1 MSWRNGQTLGDSLLQ
16 ELVTVLKLNEHW
28 MEEQPDGFT
37 WWAGDYRQKV
47 WCEPGV
53 FHQTETVYRIHC
65 ETDVI
70 RGRGKAAQWEVALER
85 EMDHTSLNAMVYS
98 TSEDTYKLHSS
109 IFATEAN
116 VGYLKRTAFA
126 AVILQVI
133 EAEQVARK
141 LQTSVG
147 AVPAT
152 SSHPVSGL
160 RTTRDAMLSAE
171 ETFFCP
177 AGKGPSRW
185 TGVSEWMETERVM
198 ERESEKFHSD
208 HQTHLQAEFPWH
220 ASQAPRGIVLDVTSR
235 ELHPIL
241 GSGLH
246 FTLTIP
252 LMMSQERVSHMAI
265 ELNQYERDESKR
277 SHMLG
282 SWSCHDG
289 LIAYRSF
296 IPNTVYRPDLLPQ
309 LTLNMAVRAHWVDD
323 FFVQKRRQAE
333 ASKAST

>member
-1 MSWRNGQTLGDSLLQ
+1 
-16 ELVTVLKLNEHW
+16 
-28 MEEQPDGFT
+28 
-37 WWAGDYRQKV
+37 
-47 WCEPGV
+47 
-53 FHQTETVYRIHC
+53 
-65 ETDVI
+65 
-70 RGRGKAAQWEVALER
+70 
-85 EMDHTSLNAMVYS
+85 
-98 TSEDTYKLHSS
+98 
-109 IFATEAN
+109 
-116 VGYLKRTAFA
+116 
-126 AVILQVI
+126 
-133 EAEQVARK
+133 
-141 LQTSVG
+141 
-147 AVPAT
+147 
-152 SSHPVSGL
+152 
-160 RTTRDAMLSAE
+160 
-171 ETFFCP
+171 
-177 AGKGPSRW
+177 
-185 TGVSEWMETERVM
+185 
-198 ERESEKFHSD
+198 
-208 HQTHLQAEFPWH
+208 
-220 ASQAPRGIVLDVTSR
+220 
-235 ELHPIL
+235 L